1 VRAARRP
8 TFAVPAVAAMPR
20 RTCALAD
27 SPAAGAV
34 APPQNPGMYRHTQF
48 GKVVA
53 AGTAVGLVAAV
64 LMTLSLSPATLAAAK
79 WSVVALYAIIAA
91 AFALFSTLT
100 VEVDAREIRVRFGVG
115 LFRKTVALADI
126 RRCEVLRTKIW
137 WGWGLHWTPSG
148 WLYNVSGRE
157 AVRLEFASER
167 PLMIGSDEAQAL
179 KAAIDA
185 RRPAA
190 RAPGAEDA

>member
-1 VRAARRP
+1 VRAA
-8 TFAVPAVAAMPR
+8 AAVAAMLR
-20 RTCALAD
+20 RSCAVAD
-27 SPAAGAV
+27 RPAAGAV
-34 APPQNPGMYRHTQF
+34 APPQTPPMYRHTQF

-100 VEVDAREIRVRFGVG
+100 VEVDAREIRVRFGIG

-190 RAPGAEDA
+190 RGPGAADG

>member
-1 VRAARRP
+1 VRAA
-8 TFAVPAVAAMPR
+8 AAVAAIPSR
-20 RTCALAD
+20 SCALAD
-27 SPAAGAV
+27 RRAAGAA
-34 APPQNPGMYRHTQF
+34 APPRIPAMYRHTQF

-100 VEVDAREIRVRFGVG
+100 VEVDAREIRVRFGIG

-190 RAPGAEDA
+190 RGPGAADG